1 VAQNAA
7 DGVDGSGDPGPV
19 QGSAAPADAGVRT
32 PAGDVYD
39 WYQRGMQLLSGGDP
53 AAAVHVLEH
62 AVAAEPQSHN
72 VREALARAHY
82 DARQY
87 SAARDNFARL
97 VDSDPT
103 DDYAQFGWGLAARKM
118 GDLQEAVE
126 HLALA
131 AAMRPDLVHYGRE
144 LRGARAERARR

>member
-1 VAQNAA
+1 VAQNAPDEPGDRPELPDVSNA
-7 DGVDGSGDPGPV
+7 DISHNPT
-19 QGSAAPADAGVRT
+19 SHRVRA

-39 WYQRGMQLLSGGDP
+39 WYRRGMQLLSGGDP
-53 AAAVHVLEH
+53 AAAVTLLEH
-62 AVAAEPQSHN
+62 AVAAL
-72 VREALARAHY
+72 REALARAHY

-87 SAARDNFARL
+87 PAARENFAQL
-97 VDSDPT
+97 VDTDPT

-118 GDLQEAVE
+118 GDLREAVE

-131 AAMRPDLVHYGRE
+131 AAMRPDLGHYGRE